1 MREFFVYTKLL
12 DMFMKRIKHLRRFLF
27 PISLLCCTTLF
38 SIVLTSNP
46 ATVFAGITQFTD
58 DFERSNIWDWS
69 FTGGAGSDYG
79 KNLAHRGQGNLW
91 VRNTTGW
98 NAVNKELSP
107 SAPTGSLCTAQAWL
121 RTSETLTDGYMSV
134 RQTNSDGSVGN
145 VIKELKLGASPVN
158 SDNKNYNFYTF
169 DFYRPVSNSILFYVG
184 LWGNGQDSWIQID
197 DVAISCRTP
206 Y

>member
-1 MREFFVYTKLL
+1 M
-12 DMFMKRIKHLRRFLF
+12 
-27 PISLLCCTTLF
+27 
-38 SIVLTSNP
+38 LTSSP
-46 ATVFAGITQFTD
+46 ATVFAGISQFTD
-58 DFERSNIWDWS
+58 DFERSNIWDWY
-69 FTGGAGSDYG
+69 FVGGAGSDYG
-79 KNLAHRGQGNLW
+79 KDLAHKGQGNLW

-121 RTSETLTDGYMSV
+121 RTSDTLTDGYMSV
-134 RQTNSDGSVGN
+134 RQTNSDGSVGD

-184 LWGNGQDSWIQID
+184 LWGNNKDSWIQID